1 MGWVGLGWGGRD
13 QQPRAS
19 GTKLSHMLVVG
30 RMGGEGVVWGS
41 GGEGVNGAGI
51 YSYSNLA
58 REYENREGQQ

>member
-1 MGWVGLGWGGRD
+1 MGWVGVGREGPTAACLRYKVVAHVGGRENGG
-13 QQPRAS
+13 R
-19 GTKLSHMLVVG
+19 GGGVG
-30 RMGGEGVVWGS
+30 V